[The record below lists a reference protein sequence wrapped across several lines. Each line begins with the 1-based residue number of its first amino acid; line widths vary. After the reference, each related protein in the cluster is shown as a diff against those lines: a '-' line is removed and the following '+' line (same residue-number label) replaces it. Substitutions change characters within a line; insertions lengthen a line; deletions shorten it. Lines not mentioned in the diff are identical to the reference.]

1 MLLSHITLKKNNKVL
16 SGKSVALKI
25 YQLINNRQP
34 NSKEWEKQLSS
45 KYCEM
50 VSISVKPRPTLTLV
64 INSSS

>member
-34 NSKEWEKQLSS
+34 NSKEREKLLS
-45 KYCEM
+45 
-50 VSISVKPRPTLTLV
+50 
-64 INSSS
+64 